1 MINSEEIIKKLLYV
15 YNNYNEIKSR
25 KQDLSKFSI

>member
-1 MINSEEIIKKLLYV
+1 MIDTEEIIKKLIYV
-15 YNNYNEIKSR
+15 YNNYNELKSK